1 MSSSVAFRMVGEMCF
16 ESAFDFVDS
25 TFDSGDTSSDSGEV
39 NSVSPFVPSRCSGLF
54 GRVAI
59 ELARGG
65 DGSESGGLRAAS
77 RIHAAFAFLRAFADF
92 AVRSRKNARRSW
104 IARRW
109 HSAGGSFP
117 SGST

>member
-1 MSSSVAFRMVGEMCF
+1 MVGEMCF

-39 NSVSPFVPSRCSGLF
+39 NSVAPFVPSQGRGLF

-65 DGSESGGLRAAS
+65 DGSGTGLRA
-77 RIHAAFAFLRAFADF
+77 
-92 AVRSRKNARRSW
+92 
-104 IARRW
+104 
-109 HSAGGSFP
+109 GSFCFGRHALFLCERRGVGGGLWW
-117 SGST
+117 SGGARK